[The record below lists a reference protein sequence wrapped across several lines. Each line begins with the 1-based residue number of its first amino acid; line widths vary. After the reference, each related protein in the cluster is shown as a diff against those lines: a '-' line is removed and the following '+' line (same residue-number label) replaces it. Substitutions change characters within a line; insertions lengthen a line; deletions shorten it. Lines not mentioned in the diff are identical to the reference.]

1 MESFGYHD
9 SNIYDLL
16 ENRHYNV
23 RQLVEHLGCHFEVPG
38 SSPTK
43 LLLDYPIHGSG
54 GCGRVCVIYRSGVG
68 LKGPAPL
75 P

>member
-23 RQLVEHLGCHFEVPG
+23 RQV
-38 SSPTK
+38 
-43 LLLDYPIHGSG
+43 LLTFYDELDD
-54 GCGRVCVIYRSGVG
+54 VFVFVD
-68 LKGPAPL
+68 
-75 P
+75 